1 MEKKIYRSQKNK
13 VIGGVCGG
21 IGEYFDIDPVLIRLI
36 FIILFFSFGI
46 GFLGY
51 IIAWIIIPEK
61 PLDNASI
68 EVDKDEK
75 TIKRQKE
82 KRTKVV
88 GYILFGLGIFFILN
102 LWFNINLKLSPEFLA
117 IAIILIGLILIFKNK
132 SQP

>member
-36 FIILFFSFGI
+36 FIILFFSLGI

>member
-1 MEKKIYRSQKNK
+1 MKL
-13 VIGGVCGG
+13 G
-21 IGEYFDIDPVLIRLI
+21 ISMPSSSR
-36 FIILFFSFGI
+36 I

-102 LWFNINLKLSPEFLA
+102 LWFSINLKLSPEFLA

>member
-36 FIILFFSFGI
+36 FIILFFSAGV

-61 PLDNASI
+61 PLDKANI
-68 EVDKDEK
+68 EVENDEE
-75 TIKRQKE
+75 TIKRKKA
-82 KRTKVV
+82 KRTKVI

-132 SQP
+132 SKP

>member
-51 IIAWIIIPEK
+51 IIACIIILENS
-61 PLDNASI
+61 LDNVSI
-68 EVDKDEK
+68 EVYNDEK

-88 GYILFGLGIFFILN
+88 GYILFGLCIFFILN

-117 IAIILIGLILIFKNK
+117 IAIILIGLILIFKNN
-132 SQP
+132 

>member
-102 LWFNINLKLSPEFLA
+102 LWFSINLKLSPEFLA

>member
-68 EVDKDEK
+68 EFDKDEK

-102 LWFNINLKLSPEFLA
+102 LWFSINLKLSPEFLA